1 MQILFFD
8 TESNK
13 LFDFTKR
20 AHEEGQ
26 PRLAQIGMI
35 FADGETGEI
44 QSQHEFL
51 IKPRGWIMEKEAIE
65 KTGLTTEYLEAHGG
79 PIDEALDLYVRA
91 IESRRVLGG
100 WNLRN
105 FDMKLMRGE
114 LRRAGKEDLFM
125 SSRSI
130 DLMQPCRNVVKALD
144 KRGKVKAPR
153 LEEACAFFGIHQP
166 AAHTALAD
174 ARSVHEIWQKL
185 REQGIHPEVNDPY
198 NKTPKTKKPAVKRGR
213 KYEDSDIEDEEE
225 AGTFHLDPLNPSGL
239 D

>member
-1 MQILFFD
+1 MQLLFTD
-8 TESNK
+8 CEASG

-35 FADGETGEI
+35 FVDGATGEI

-51 IKPRGWIMEKEAIE
+51 IKPRGWMMSKEAE
-65 KTGLTTEYLEAHGG
+65 EVTGLTTAYLEEHGG
-79 PIDEALDLYVRA
+79 PIDEPLSLYLRA
-91 IESRRVLGG
+91 IESRRVIAG

-105 FDMKLMRGE
+105 YDMKLMRGE

-125 SSRSI
+125 QTRSAC
-130 DLMQPCRNVVKALD
+130 LMQASRPVVKALD
-144 KRGKVKAPR
+144 KRGRVKAPR
-153 LEEACAFFGIHQP
+153 LEEACAYFDIHQP
-166 AAHTALAD
+166 EGHKALAD
-174 ARSVHEIWQKL
+174 AMSTYQIWQKL

-213 KYEDSDIEDEEE
+213 KNEGSDIEEED
-225 AGTFHLDPLNPSGL
+225 GTFHLDPLNPSG
-239 D
+239 DD

>member
-8 TESNK
+8 AESSH

-26 PRLAQIGMI
+26 PRLAEIGMI
-35 FADGETGEI
+35 FVDGESGEI
-44 QSQHEFL
+44 QSRHDFL
-51 IKPRGWIMEKEAIE
+51 IKPRGWMMSAEATE
-65 KTGLTTEYLEAHGG
+65 KTGLTTEYLEEHGG
-79 PIDEALDLYVRA
+79 PINEALDLYVRA
-91 IESRRVLGG
+91 IESRRVLAG

-125 SSRSI
+125 QSRSI
-130 DLMQPCRNVVKALD
+130 CLMQSSRNVVNALD
-144 KRGKVKAPR
+144 KRGRVKMPK
-153 LEEACAFFGIHQP
+153 LEEACAHFNIKP
-166 AAHTALAD
+166 DAAHRALAD
-174 ARSVHEIWQKL
+174 ALATYQIWQKL

-213 KYEDSDIEDEEE
+213 KNDGDEGDAEAEIPDFLGREGDI
-225 AGTFHLDPLNPSGL
+225 TT
-239 D
+239 

>member
-51 IKPRGWIMEKEAIE
+51 IKPRGWIMEPEAIE
-65 KTGLTTEYLEAHGG
+65 KTGLTTEYLDQHGG

-125 SSRSI
+125 QSRSI
-130 DLMQPCRNVVKALD
+130 DLMQSCRNIVQARD
-144 KRGKVKAPR
+144 KRGMVKAPR
-153 LEEACAFFGIHQP
+153 LEEACAHFNFEQP
-166 AAHTALAD
+166 KAHTALAD
-174 ARSVHEIWQKL
+174 ANSVYQIWQKL
-185 REQGIHPEVNDPY
+185 REHGIHPEVNDPY

-213 KYEDSDIEDEEE
+213 KNDGDETDAEEE
-225 AGTFHLDPLNPSGL
+225 IPDFLGRDGDITS
-239 D
+239 